1 MVTTKYYIEDLATG
15 KCLQSIGEADAWKQ
29 FEPASTYTDANG
41 QTVNILNTAREFANE
56 AAALSHID
64 TLPNGEYKIFTRIVK
79 S

>member
-15 KCLQSIGEADAWKQ
+15 KCLQSVGEAETWKQ
-29 FEPASTYTDANG
+29 FEPTTNNATC
-41 QTVNILNTAREFANE
+41 TAREFANE
-56 AAALSHID
+56 ATALSHID